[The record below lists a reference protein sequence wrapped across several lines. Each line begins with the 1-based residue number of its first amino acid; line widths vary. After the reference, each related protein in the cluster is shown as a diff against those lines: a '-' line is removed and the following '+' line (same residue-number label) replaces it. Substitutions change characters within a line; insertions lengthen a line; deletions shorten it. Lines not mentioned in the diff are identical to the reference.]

1 MIDTSLD
8 IWTDDDLDVGDGGQT
23 TITQGGDAYL
33 INDRHYDRIT
43 TVLNIIAKPGLEKWK
58 RKVGFVK
65 ADEIMRESAILGK
78 EVHAIC
84 EEVNKGRDPIN
95 GFWLAEGGKQPRW
108 VEVRGTRLQSYYD
121 GYTDWYERNIRQV
134 VLVERTTWSDEHGY
148 AGTPDTYAELKG
160 KFAGALALLDNKTS
174 KYLSWVYR
182 LQTAAYKYALLER
195 RQVPAVDKRGIV
207 FLSSKTP
214 GTCTLVDYDES
225 EYEDELFGFLSALFN
240 YRMAERYD
248 DDWKRR
254 G

>member
-8 IWTDDDLDVGDGGQT
+8 IWTDEDLDVVEGGQT
-23 TITQGGDAYL
+23 TITQGADAYL
-33 INDRHYDRIT
+33 INDRHYDRLT
-43 TVLNIIAKPGLEKWK
+43 ATLDIIAKPGLDAWK

-65 ADEIMRESAILGK
+65 ADEIMKASAKLGHD
-78 EVHAIC
+78 VHAIC
-84 EEVNKGRDPIN
+84 EDINKGRDP
-95 GFWLAEGGKQPRW
+95 WPR
-108 VEVRGTRLQSYYD
+108 VRGTAYEPYYRA
-121 GYTDWYERNIRQV
+121 YTDWYERNVRQV
-134 VLVERTTWSDEHGY
+134 ILVERTTWSDEFGY

-174 KYLSWVYR
+174 RYLSWTYR
-182 LQTAAYKYALLER
+182 LQTAAYKRAMLER
-195 RQVPAVDKRGIV
+195 RQVPAVDMRGIV

-225 EYEDELFGFLSALFN
+225 QYEDEFAVYTGVLAT
-240 YRMAERYD
+240 YRMAKEYE